1 MNHKKGRYNRP
12 STSNSSSIIIQIR
25 WTPFFFKFPIAMV
38 VMIMTTRLL
47 TFHSRPI
54 MAVRRVVTVDV
65 PVRQHRERYTFS
77 SCYCCGF
84 VAPPNRNY
92 MSDYPRSKFSSYPHR
107 TAIRTRGMTS
117 ISATNILISLGPPNH
132 PPPPLSPSPQRRI
145 RIMGG
150 GLAGL
155 STAYHLLSLLSS
167 SSSSSSV
174 VVQPPNTTVLD
185 ITIYDTEQQIGTGGA
200 SAIAGGYV
208 SFIYFCWSLD
218 SSPLFCTI
226 VSLVLLLFFRWHF
239 RCFLVNDDYIY
250 LLLLIWT

>member
-1 MNHKKGRYNRP
+1 
-12 STSNSSSIIIQIR
+12 
-25 WTPFFFKFPIAMV
+25 MV

-77 SCYCCGF
+77 SCYGCGF
-84 VAPPNRNY
+84 VSPPNGNY

-155 STAYHLLSLLSS
+155 STAYHLLSFL
-167 SSSSSSV
+167 SSSSSV

-218 SSPLFCTI
+218 SSPLFCIYCVACTMT
-226 VSLVLLLFFRWHF
+226 LFSMAFPLF
-239 RCFLVNDDYIY
+239 SCQ
-250 LLLLIWT
+250 